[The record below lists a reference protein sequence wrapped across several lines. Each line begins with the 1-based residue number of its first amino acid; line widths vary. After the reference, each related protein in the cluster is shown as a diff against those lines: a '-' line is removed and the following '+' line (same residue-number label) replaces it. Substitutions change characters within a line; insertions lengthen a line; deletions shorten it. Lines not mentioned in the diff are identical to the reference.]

1 MLEKDLKID
10 RFVKSCM
17 NNTYSSGAKVNI
29 EREQYESNS
38 LL

>member
-17 NNTYSSGAKVNI
+17 NNTYSMWSKRKQWMVCKMP
-29 EREQYESNS
+29 RKS
-38 LL
+38 